1 MCCCWSAGLLV
12 CFKSH
17 QNLLPRLVVV
27 QQEVKGWAV
36 CRILR
41 LELMNASK
49 HHGLL
54 LLEEELTSIF
64 LAAEKLPEVWLNR
77 RLLLTGALL

>member
-1 MCCCWSAGLLV
+1 
-12 CFKSH
+12 
-17 QNLLPRLVVV
+17 
-27 QQEVKGWAV
+27 
-36 CRILR
+36 
-41 LELMNASK
+41 MNASK